1 MANERKGAP
10 SVFTFLQ
17 KQPPARVGTDGC
29 FAVSDI
35 FAEFLH
41 DFQRFGFPIR
51 QIFHDRRLIL
61 GFGAVFP
68 IAPGQ
73 AEIFLPVAGCVEAI
87 ARVGGEAPSPDAQL
101 HHVTGNSF

>member
-1 MANERKGAP
+1 MANERKRAP

-41 DFQRFGFPIR
+41 DFQRFG
-51 QIFHDRRLIL
+51 
-61 GFGAVFP
+61 
-68 IAPGQ
+68 
-73 AEIFLPVAGCVEAI
+73 
-87 ARVGGEAPSPDAQL
+87 GEVSSPDTQL